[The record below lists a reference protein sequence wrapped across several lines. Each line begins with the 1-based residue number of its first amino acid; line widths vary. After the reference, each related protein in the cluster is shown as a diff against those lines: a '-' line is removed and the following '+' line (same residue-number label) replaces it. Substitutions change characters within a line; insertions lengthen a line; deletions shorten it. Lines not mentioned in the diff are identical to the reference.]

1 MAARN
6 NSPKTS
12 MKSLLLVL
20 GIVIMV
26 MGSQFNVVECRALR
40 STSIAGGCD
49 QQLEG
54 AELTVGVTTQFAAA
68 SDAAN
73 TSRSSSSELVR
84 SLEFKLASGPSK
96 RGPGH

>member
-1 MAARN
+1 MAARK
-6 NSPKTS
+6 NSPTTS
-12 MKSLLLVL
+12 TKSLLLVL

-26 MGSQFNVVECRALR
+26 TGTQFNGVQCRALR

-49 QQLEG
+49 QQLGG
-54 AELTVGVTTQFAAA
+54 AESTTQFAAA
-68 SDAAN
+68 SDASN
-73 TSRSSSSELVR
+73 TSRSSSSSSSVLER

>member
-1 MAARN
+1 MAARK
-6 NSPKTS
+6 NSPTTS
-12 MKSLLLVL
+12 TKSLLLVL

-26 MGSQFNVVECRALR
+26 TGTQFNGVQCRALR

-49 QQLEG
+49 QQLGG
-54 AELTVGVTTQFAAA
+54 AESTTQFAAA
-68 SDAAN
+68 SDASN
-73 TSRSSSSELVR
+73 TSRSSSSSSVLER